1 VNTTSNA
8 TIDIVVVYDNPLA
21 SQLSAKLLKN
31 ESDIRVAAV
40 CLNVNE
46 TLDAVKQVQP
56 KVIVFELAK
65 SYPTGSALLRSTGI
79 EYPDLRA
86 IVVSRHVNELDVFR
100 TTGAAGFVATDL
112 AARYLAMCIRNVH
125 AGASWIEYT
134 NQKRRLSTPAGGIE
148 RLD

>member
-1 VNTTSNA
+1 MNTTSNA

-21 SQLSAKLLKN
+21 SQLSAKLLKI

-46 TLDAVKQVQP
+46 TLDAVKHVQP
-56 KVIVFELAK
+56 QVIVFELAK
-65 SYPTGSALLRSTGI
+65 SYPTGSALLRATGL
-79 EYPDLRA
+79 EHPDLRA

-100 TTGAAGFVATDL
+100 TTGAAGFVSSDL
-112 AARYLAMCIRNVH
+112 ASRYLAMCIRNVH

-134 NQKRRLSTPAGGIE
+134 NQKRRLSTPAGGIDTLE
-148 RLD
+148 

>member
-1 VNTTSNA
+1 MNTTSNA

-56 KVIVFELAK
+56 KVIVFELAQ

-100 TTGAAGFVATDL
+100 TTGAAGFVAADL
-112 AARYLAMCIRNVH
+112 ATRYLAMCIRNVH

-134 NQKRRLSTPAGGIE
+134 NQKRRLSTPAGGIDRFE
-148 RLD
+148 

>member
-148 RLD
+148 RLE

>member
-1 VNTTSNA
+1 MNTTSNA

-31 ESDIRVAAV
+31 ESGIRVAAV

-56 KVIVFELAK
+56 SVIVFELAK
-65 SYPTGSALLRSTGI
+65 SYPTGSALLRATGL

-86 IVVSRHVNELDVFR
+86 IVVSRHVNELEVFR

-112 AARYLAMCIRNVH
+112 ASRCLAMCIRNVH
-125 AGASWIEYT
+125 TGASWIEYT
-134 NQKRRLSTPAGGIE
+134 NQKRRLSTPAGGID
-148 RLD
+148 RLE

>member
-1 VNTTSNA
+1 
-8 TIDIVVVYDNPLA
+8 
-21 SQLSAKLLKN
+21 
-31 ESDIRVAAV
+31 
-40 CLNVNE
+40 
-46 TLDAVKQVQP
+46 VKQVQP

-148 RLD
+148 RLE